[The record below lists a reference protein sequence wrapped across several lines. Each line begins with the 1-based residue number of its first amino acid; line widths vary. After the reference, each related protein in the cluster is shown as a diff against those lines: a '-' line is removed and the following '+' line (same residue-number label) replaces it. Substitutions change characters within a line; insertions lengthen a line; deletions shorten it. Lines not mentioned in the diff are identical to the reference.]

1 MFTICTYPLAII
13 YLHMFVTSVANRL
26 GDLKLQYWTPCT
38 SPTNTFTEPSSDI
51 INRLDNS
58 EGIYHIWKNLYRILV
73 QIWSLCL
80 KGNAVEGQSS
90 KTDQELDESPRPEIM
105 TFRTL
110 HFHERL
116 GVMAR
121 GLGSAMFPIVLV
133 LFFVVLLRMVE
144 VNKMTRFVK

>member
-1 MFTICTYPLAII
+1 M
-13 YLHMFVTSVANRL
+13 
-26 GDLKLQYWTPCT
+26 
-38 SPTNTFTEPSSDI
+38 
-51 INRLDNS
+51 
-58 EGIYHIWKNLYRILV
+58 
-73 QIWSLCL
+73 
-80 KGNAVEGQSS
+80 EGQSS
-90 KTDQELDESPRPEIM
+90 KTDEELDESPRPEIM

-110 HFHERL
+110 YFHERL